1 MSVLSLL
8 SMLQRLV
15 ATPSASCASH
25 ALDMSNLDVVHC
37 LAEWLDDLGFHT
49 QVQTLPGHPR
59 KANLIARRGDRP
71 GGLML
76 AGHTDT
82 VPRDEHRWSR
92 DPSKRTRRTD
102 ASTVSAPQT

>member
-1 MSVLSLL
+1 MSVLALL

-37 LAEWLDDLGFHT
+37 LAEWLDDLGFHA

-59 KANLIARRGDRP
+59 KANLIARLGDGP

-76 AGHTDT
+76 AGHRL
-82 VPRDEHRWSR
+82 PRDEHRWSR
-92 DPSKRTRRTD
+92 DPSKLTRRTD